1 MKPAYIIMTDS
12 VSVSLLVLLYFWL
25 TLCIIF
31 TAIVL
36 WTIFRFW
43 HSAAKTLKRVGE
55 SLDNVGETINNCSD
69 SMDAVTSLWAY
80 SVETLTDRLENLVE
94 RSATLRDTID
104 K

>member
-1 MKPAYIIMTDS
+1 MAADA
-12 VSVSLLVLLYFWL
+12 VSSSLVILLYFWL

-36 WTIFRFW
+36 WVIFRFW
-43 HSAAKTLKRVGE
+43 FTAAKTLKRVGE
-55 SLDNVGETINNCSD
+55 SLDNVGNTINNCSD
-69 SMDAVTSLWAY
+69 SIDAVTSLWAY
-80 SVETLTDRLENLVE
+80 SVETVTDRLENLVE